1 MSITIHI
8 PSANPEEIV
17 RGLLAAQAVFDKA
30 GVTPLQAAEAQ
41 FDMDGWD
48 IQGFEG
54 EGPDNSDICDVWR
67 EADVAAVKA
76 CCEGWPKEKVPD
88 TAELELSAKTIG
100 DARPKTQRRSG
111 ARLSE
116 E

>member
-8 PSANPEEIV
+8 PGANPEEIV

-41 FDMDGWD
+41 YAMEGWD
-48 IQGFEG
+48 ILGFEG

-67 EADVAAVKA
+67 EADVAAVEA
-76 CCEGWPKEKVPD
+76 CCKGWAKDKVPD

-100 DARPKTQRRSG
+100 DARPKNTMTKRSRR
-111 ARLSE
+111 
-116 E
+116 